1 MSAEAESTVP
11 VEDNKRM
18 NLTNAGKT
26 FSRVARYTVVRA
38 VTIFIT
44 VVIALFL
51 SIMIA
56 NMGGYVDEIRRG
68 LIREDVQQRFIT
80 DPSLRRLPSDEKTLR
95 MNEQILQEE
104 HRQGLDQPFIV
115 RALRYMWNA
124 ITLDLGYATNMN
136 SDSGSRNVTTIILE
150 RLPNTLLLWTSSNV
164 LLFFVSV
171 GAALFLS
178 RRYGSFLDKM
188 VVALSPTS
196 SAPAWFYG
204 IFLILIFA
212 SVLKVMPFGGMVDT
226 PPPSNP
232 FEYAFSLLKHMIL
245 PVLAFSCSAGIASI
259 YGWRTFFLI
268 YSSEDYVEMAK
279 AKGLSSRNIER
290 RYILR
295 PTLPNIITNF
305 ALLLVF
311 SWSGAT
317 VFETV
322 FNWPGLGLMFYR
334 AITLVETSVII
345 GQTVIYSYLLGIT
358 VFLLEFIYVLVD
370 PRVKIGGRE
379 GSV

>member
-1 MSAEAESTVP
+1 MNAEDVSSTTST
-11 VEDNKRM
+11 KTRQM
-18 NLTNAGKT
+18 MITNASRT
-26 FSRVARYTVVRA
+26 FSRVARYTAVRA
-38 VTIFIT
+38 VIIFVT
-44 VVIALFL
+44 VIIALFL
-51 SIMIA
+51 TIMIA
-56 NMGGYVDEIRRG
+56 NMGGYVDDIRRSV
-68 LIREDVQQRFIT
+68 IREDIQQRFIL
-80 DPSLRRLPSDEKTLR
+80 DPALRRLPADEKLLR
-95 MNEQILQEE
+95 MNEQVAAEE
-104 HRQGLDQPFIV
+104 HRQGLDQPFMV
-115 RALRYMWNA
+115 RAFRYVWNA
-124 ITLDLGYATNMN
+124 VRLDLGYAMNMN
-136 SDSGSRNVTTIILE
+136 SDSGSRNVATIILE

-164 LLFFVSV
+164 LLFFLSI

-212 SVLKVMPFGGMVDT
+212 ALLKVLPFGGMVEA

-232 FEYAFSLLKHMIL
+232 FEYAVSLLKHMIL
-245 PVLAFSCSAGIASI
+245 PVLAFSCSTGIASI

-290 RYILR
+290 RYIMR

-317 VFETV
+317 VFETI

-334 AITLVETSVII
+334 AVLLVETSVIV
-345 GQTVIYSYLLGIT
+345 GETVIYAYLLGIT

-370 PRVKIGGRE
+370 PRVKIGGR
-379 GSV
+379 GSA

>member
-1 MSAEAESTVP
+1 MSADAESILP
-11 VEDNKRM
+11 VNTRRM
-18 NLTNAGKT
+18 NMANAART

-38 VTIFIT
+38 VMIFIT
-44 VVIALFL
+44 VIIALFL

-56 NMGGYVDEIRRG
+56 NMGGYVDQIRRG

-80 DPSLRRLPSDEKTLR
+80 DPSLRRLNSDEKALR
-95 MNEQILQEE
+95 MNEQIIAEE
-104 HRQGLDQPFIV
+104 HRQGLDQPFMI
-115 RALRYMWNA
+115 RAMRYMWNA
-124 ITLDLGYATNMN
+124 VTLDLGYATNMN

-150 RLPNTLLLWTSSNV
+150 RLPATLLLWTSSNV
-164 LLFFVSV
+164 ILFFLSIS
-171 GAALFLS
+171 AALFLS
-178 RRYGSFLDKM
+178 RRYGSFFDKM

-212 SVLKVMPFGGMVDT
+212 SLLKILPFGGMVDA

-232 FEYAFSLLKHMIL
+232 FDYAASLLKHMVL
-245 PVLAFSCSAGIASI
+245 PVLAFALSAGVANI

-279 AKGLSSRNIER
+279 AKGLSSRSIER
-290 RYILR
+290 RYIMR

-322 FNWPGLGLMFYR
+322 FNWPGLGLMFYH
-334 AITLVETSVII
+334 AITLVETSVIV
-345 GQTVIYSYLLGIT
+345 GETVIYAYLLGIT
-358 VFLLEFIYVLVD
+358 VFLLEFIYALVD

>member
-1 MSAEAESTVP
+1 MNTEDVSSTTP
-11 VEDNKRM
+11 
-18 NLTNAGKT
+18 TNTRQMMLANASRT
-26 FSRVARYTVVRA
+26 FSRVARYTAVRA
-38 VTIFIT
+38 VIIFVT

-51 SIMIA
+51 TIMIA
-56 NMGGYVDEIRRG
+56 NMGGYVDDIRRSV
-68 LIREDVQQRFIT
+68 IREDIQQRFIQ
-80 DPSLRRLPSDEKTLR
+80 DPALRRLPANEKLLR
-95 MNEQILQEE
+95 MDEQVAAEE
-104 HRQGLDQPFIV
+104 HRQGLDQPFMV
-115 RALRYMWNA
+115 RALRYVMNA
-124 ITLDLGYATNMN
+124 VRLDLGYAMNMN
-136 SDSGSRNVTTIILE
+136 SDSGSRNVATIILE

-164 LLFFVSV
+164 LLFFLSI

-212 SVLKVMPFGGMVDT
+212 ALLKVLPFGGMVEA

-232 FEYAFSLLKHMIL
+232 FEYAVSLLKHMIL
-245 PVLAFSCSAGIASI
+245 PVLAFSCSTGIASI

-290 RYILR
+290 RYIMR

-317 VFETV
+317 VFETI

-334 AITLVETSVII
+334 AVLLVETSVIV
-345 GQTVIYSYLLGIT
+345 GETVIYAYLLGIT

-370 PRVKIGGRE
+370 PRVKIGGR
-379 GSV
+379 GSA

>member
-1 MSAEAESTVP
+1 MSAEAESTIP
-11 VEDNKRM
+11 SEENRRM
-18 NLTNAGKT
+18 YLTNAGKT
-26 FSRVARYTVVRA
+26 FTRVARYTAVRA
-38 VTIFIT
+38 VSIFIT

-51 SIMIA
+51 TIMIA
-56 NMGGYVDEIRRG
+56 NMGGYVDDIRRA
-68 LIREDVQQRFIT
+68 LIREDIQQRFIL
-80 DPSLRRLPSDEKTLR
+80 DPALRRLSSEEKELR
-95 MNEQILQEE
+95 INEQIQAEE
-104 HRQGLDQPFIV
+104 HRQGLDQPFMV
-115 RALRYMWNA
+115 RSLRYVWNA
-124 ITLDLGYATNMN
+124 VRLDLGYAINMN
-136 SDSGSRNVTTIILE
+136 SDSGSRNVTTIMLE

-164 LLFFVSV
+164 IIFFLSI

-212 SVLKVMPFGGMVDT
+212 GLLKILPFGGMMDA
-226 PPPSNP
+226 PPPDNP
-232 FEYAFSLLKHMIL
+232 FEYAVRLLRHMVL
-245 PVLAFSCSAGIASI
+245 PVLAFTFSAGIASV

-290 RYILR
+290 RYIMR

-305 ALLLVF
+305 ALILVF

-334 AITLVETSVII
+334 AVVLVETSVIV
-345 GQTVIYSYLLGIT
+345 GETVIYAYLLGIT

-379 GSV
+379 RA